1 MRKEDSDLLVRAISS
16 RDFHATIPG
25 TTLGALNLGLG
36 IPNTIISDLVH
47 GVGEKSQQGEVV
59 RVRAGHAAG
68 IAESRVRFES
78 GRAKSVVMMRT
89 AREIMRG
96 SVMVPSRCFKE

>member
-1 MRKEDSDLLVRAISS
+1 VKEEDSDLLVRAVSS
-16 RDFHATIPG
+16 GDFHATIPG

-36 IPNTIISDLVH
+36 IPNTIISEIVH
-47 GVGEKSQQGEVV
+47 GVGGKNGQGEVV

-68 IAESRVRFES
+68 VAESRVRFER
-78 GRAKSVVMMRT
+78 GRARSVVMMRT

-96 SVMVPSRCFKE
+96 SVMVPSRCFEE